1 MTVSAVIGIIFLFSG
16 ASVWAQ
22 VATAP
27 TITAHPQ
34 DKIVSIGT
42 DVSLIVMAGGTAP
55 LQYQWKKDG
64 AALPGATSATLA
76 LNFVLGEHA
85 GRYSVIVSNA
95 AGAVESNAA
104 ELIVAGPPGIVRVAT
119 GVDTSFLIDD
129 EGNLLA
135 AGANWGGALGDG
147 TFVNR
152 AEWTP
157 IAAGVVSVSAGPY
170 HTAFLKADGTLWT
183 MGVNDS
189 GQLGTGVAGNRNV
202 PAQIA
207 NQVVKLAVSERATWF
222 LKENGTL
229 WGAGASPAVFQNPL
243 FALGSTPAQFAAEVA
258 DFATSGSHILIVK
271 TDGTLL
277 AGGRN
282 LFGQLGLGVS
292 SEKPLTQVATGVAA
306 VATGQEHSL
315 FLKFD
320 GTLWAMGLN
329 EQGQLGDGT
338 TTDRWTPVRIATN
351 VRSVSAGARKT
362 QFFKLDGTWWETG
375 RLDRDWMSPA
385 QVNAPVQRFA
395 DVTGASSS
403 YAHSLYALKNG
414 IVRATGANE
423 SGQLTVPGIIHVDPV
438 IVYLGLLAPP
448 AAPTTL
454 QATDAIVGVVRLTWS
469 AAIGASTYEVWRG
482 ATADFA
488 GAVKIAEGVLDRYF
502 HDTSAPG
509 NATVY
514 YWVRAVN
521 PQGITAIAAPATG
534 KALTGAPVAIVQHPT
549 PVQGFPGL
557 TLQLRVVVSGS
568 EPISYQWYRDGV
580 AIPASSSAVLEIPN
594 AQLSDTGDYHVVV
607 SNAANEVV
615 SQTAGVRVSTPQ
627 GVIRV
632 AAGSDHSLL
641 LRADGS
647 LWGAGSGYVPNSSMA
662 PHRLLATDVVD
673 VTTGSGGFGGPAGV
687 YFLKADGTLWSCGLN
702 YSHGFVAEDVA
713 KVTAGGA
720 SLYFIKKDGSL
731 WTFRTG
737 QQLKSAEDVVAIAA
751 GGRHALHVKSD
762 GTLWADG
769 YGAYGAT
776 GTGNSWPYGWTQIAT
791 NVARVAAGQDHSL
804 FITTDGTLWG
814 MGRNGMRELGI
825 AGAGNEIVSVP
836 TQLAPRAEGISG
848 SYGHSFLWKNDGA
861 LYATGLNQGVFGNGS
876 TADLTEWT
884 QIVVSGVVDVAA
896 SERHQVQARAD
907 GSAWASGA
915 NFAGQLGDGTTT
927 PRTTPVQ
934 VAGGAILAPM
944 PASSV
949 TASYDTFMHGVRLRW
964 NAAVGATGYEV
975 WRGTSDAV
983 GSAQLIASAV
993 DLPLYLD
1000 RSAAADTDYWYW
1012 IRALNPA
1019 GASAHSPSALG
1030 RRAAAALPQI
1040 LTHPQSVVRRTNSN
1054 PQSMT
1059 VVATGPGPL
1068 TYRWHRDGVAMV
1080 DGNGFAGVTTPTLS
1094 IGSDWVSGSGTIT
1107 CVVTNPHGSVTSAP
1121 ATLEIGSPPTITQQP
1136 QAASVGVG
1144 GTVSLSVSAYGAAP
1158 TFRWLRN
1165 GAPIND
1171 ANSSTLRFEQVT
1183 DADAGLYAVEVSNL
1197 FGTTTSNWVQV
1208 NVVTT
1213 LAAWRGSA
1221 FTAQQ
1226 LADLAISGPTGDPD
1240 NDGFA
1245 NLAEYALG
1253 LQPQTPDGAAVQHA
1267 RREGPEWVYTYT
1279 RPANRPDLQFAVQK
1293 SADLVSWNATGVTH
1307 QLVSEEGGRQTWEA
1321 RALQQGDSLFFRLK
1335 VTEASP

>member
-1 MTVSAVIGIIFLFSG
+1 MTVPAVIGIIFLFSG

-27 TITAHPQ
+27 TITAQPQ
-34 DKIVSIGT
+34 DKIVNIGT
-42 DVSLIVMAGGTAP
+42 DVSFTVMAGGTAP
-55 LQYQWKKDG
+55 LLYQWKKDG
-64 AALPGATSATLA
+64 SALPGATSATLA

-95 AGAVESNAA
+95 AGSVESNAA

-119 GVDTSFLIDD
+119 GAYTSFLVDG
-129 EGNLLA
+129 EGKLLA
-135 AGANWGGALGDG
+135 AGANGGGALGDG
-147 TFVNR
+147 TFINR
-152 AEWTP
+152 AAWTE
-157 IAAGVVSVSAGPY
+157 IAQGVVSVSAGPY

-183 MGVNDS
+183 MGVNNW
-189 GQLGTGVAGNRNV
+189 GQLGTGAAGNSNV
-202 PAQIA
+202 PTQIA
-207 NQVVKLAVSERATWF
+207 SQVVKVTVSEGGTWF

-229 WGAGASPAVFQNPL
+229 WGAGVSPAVFQNPI
-243 FALGSTPAQFAAEVA
+243 FVIGSTPAQIATEVA
-258 DFATSGSHILIVK
+258 DFSTSGSHILIVK
-271 TDGTLL
+271 TDGTLH

-292 SEKPLTQVATGVAA
+292 SDKPLTQVATGVAA

-320 GTLWAMGLN
+320 GTLWAMGFN

-375 RLDRDWMSPA
+375 RLDRDWMTPA
-385 QVNAPVQRFA
+385 QVNAPVQRSA
-395 DVTGASSS
+395 DVTSASSS
-403 YAHSLYALKNG
+403 FAHSLYALKNG
-414 IVRATGANE
+414 IVRATGENE
-423 SGQLTVPGIIHVDPV
+423 HGQLTVPGIIHVDPV
-438 IVYLGLLAPP
+438 IVYLGILAPP
-448 AAPTTL
+448 AAPTAL
-454 QATDAIVGVVRLTWS
+454 QATDTIVGVVRLTWG
-469 AAIGASTYEVWRG
+469 AAIGASAYEVWRG

-502 HDTSAPG
+502 LDTSPPG

-521 PQGITAIAAPATG
+521 PRGVTAIAAPATG
-534 KALTGAPVAIVQHPT
+534 KALAGAPVAIVQHPT
-549 PVQGFPGL
+549 SVQGFPGL
-557 TLQLRVVVSGS
+557 TLRLRVVASGS
-568 EPISYQWYRDGV
+568 EPIFYQWYRDGV

-594 AQLSDTGDYHVVV
+594 AQLSDTGEYHVVV
-607 SNAANEVV
+607 SNAVNEVV
-615 SQTAGVRVSTPQ
+615 SQTAGVRVSMPQ

-632 AAGSDHSLL
+632 AAGSAYSIF

-673 VTTGSGGFGGPAGV
+673 VTASTGGFGGPSGV
-687 YFLKADGTLWSCGLN
+687 YFLKADGTLWSCDVN
-702 YSHGFVAEDVA
+702 YSHGLVAEDVA

-720 SLYFIKKDGSL
+720 TLYFIKKDGSL
-731 WTFRTG
+731 WSFSTG
-737 QQLKSAEDVVAIAA
+737 QPVKSADDVVAIAA
-751 GGRHALHVKSD
+751 GGRHGLHVKSD

-769 YGAYGAT
+769 YGAFGAT

-804 FITTDGTLWG
+804 FIKTDGTLWG

-848 SYGHSFLWKNDGA
+848 SYGRSVLWKNDGA

-884 QIVVSGVVDVAA
+884 QIVLSGVVDVAVGG
-896 SERHQVQARAD
+896 SHQVQARAD

-915 NFAGQLGDGTTT
+915 NSAGQLGDGTTT
-927 PRTTPVQ
+927 TRTTLVQ

-949 TASYDTFMHGVRLRW
+949 AASYDTFMHGVRLQW

-975 WRGTSDAV
+975 WRGTSDTV
-983 GSAQLIASAV
+983 GSAQLIASSV

-1000 RSAAADTDYWYW
+1000 RSATPDTDYRYW
-1012 IRALNPA
+1012 VRAMNPA
-1019 GASAHSPSALG
+1019 GASAYSPPALG

-1040 LTHPQSVVRRTNSN
+1040 LTQPQSVVRRTNSN

-1080 DGNGFAGVTTPTLS
+1080 NGDGFLGVTTPTLS
-1094 IGSDWVSGSGTIT
+1094 IGSNWSFGSVTIT

-1144 GTVSLSVSAYGAAP
+1144 GTVSLSVSAYGVAP

-1171 ANSSTLRFEQVT
+1171 ASSSTLRFEQVT

-1208 NVVTT
+1208 SVVTT

-1226 LADLAISGPTGDPD
+1226 LSDLAISGPTGDPD
-1240 NDGFA
+1240 GDGFA

-1267 RREGPEWVYTYT
+1267 RLEGPEWVYTYT

-1293 SADLVSWNATGVTH
+1293 SADLVSWNTSGVTH
-1307 QLVSEEGGRQTWEA
+1307 QLISEEGGRQTWEA
-1321 RALQQGDSLFFRLK
+1321 RALPQGDSLFFRLK
-1335 VTEASP
+1335 ITEGSP